1 MSMSVTNISIQ
12 YIKNF
17 PDYYYNSASNLAV
30 FYFFFIQN
38 SVTEDG
44 NILDQTQ
51 TLKTMPDL
59 YKFAIHIMLILMHLA
74 KHK

>member
-17 PDYYYNSASNLAV
+17 PDYYYNSASNSAV
-30 FYFFFIQN
+30 QVFFIQN

-51 TLKTMPDL
+51 TLKTMPYL